1 MAADQGA
8 ESLFSVKVKGKKSSG
23 VKKATKLDKVNK
35 EKEELETELLE
46 ARVEAAR

>member
-1 MAADQGA
+1 
-8 ESLFSVKVKGKKSSG
+8 VKGKKSSG